1 MSGEKRNRRDFLKQ
15 AGGAV
20 AGVAGISLLGT
31 SCTAR
36 ERHAAA
42 GIASGPARNVS
53 RVSAPVDNPIVVIA
67 RDESIW
73 RDDKLD
79 ADRVQALLFKA
90 MRALSGASS
99 DEDAWSQFFR
109 DDDRVAVKV
118 NCLSGRRLSTTPEL
132 VSGLVAGLGAARVP
146 MANIAVFDR
155 TTDELKNAGFEINTD
170 QNSLKI
176 LGTDTDGVG
185 YENELSVNGEAGS
198 CVSRIVTRFST
209 ALINASV
216 LKDHDL
222 AGVSGCLKNWFGAIH
237 NPNKMHENGCD
248 PYVADVAGLPEFR
261 DRARLFV
268 CDGTLAQYEAGP
280 GYKGAYAWKFSG
292 LLVGNN
298 PVAVDAVAH
307 DIIAKKRA
315 EKGLPSLEEEDRP
328 VRYLASAAERGLGTA
343 DLSQITIKEISL

>member
-1 MSGEKRNRRDFLKQ
+1 MSREKRNRRDFLKQ

-20 AGVAGISLLGT
+20 AGLAGMSLIGA
-31 SCTAR
+31 SCSAR

-42 GIASGPARNVS
+42 GIASSPTRKVS
-53 RVSAPVDNPIVVIA
+53 RVSAPVDNPIVVVA
-67 RDESIW
+67 RDASIW
-73 RDDKLD
+73 RDDELD
-79 ADRVQALLFKA
+79 ADRVRTLLFKA
-90 MRALSGASS
+90 VRTLSGAGS

-109 DDDRVAVKV
+109 ADDRVAVKI
-118 NCLSGRRLSTTPEL
+118 NCLSGRRLSTTTEL
-132 VSGLVAGLGAARVP
+132 VSGLVAGLGAARV
-146 MANIAVFDR
+146 AEGNIAVFDR
-155 TTDELKNAGFEINTD
+155 TTDELKSAGYEINTD
-170 QNSLKI
+170 KNSLKI

-185 YENELSVNGEAGS
+185 YENELSMNGEAGS

-268 CDGTLAQYEAGP
+268 CDGALAQYEAGP
-280 GYKGAYAWKFSG
+280 GYKGAFAWKFSG
-292 LLVGNN
+292 LLVSND

-307 DIIAKKRA
+307 GIIAKKRA
-315 EKGLPSLEEEDRP
+315 EKGLPTLEQEERP
-328 VRYLASAAERGLGTA
+328 ARFLASAAERGLGTA
-343 DLSQITIKEISL
+343 GMEKITVKEISL